1 MPLRII
7 RQVAVIIAVLLQSA
21 CVIEVHSDGHR
32 SDISKIFGGIDIGTG
47 DDVGDVESVNGGIVL
62 HDSSSADRV
71 ETVNGSVRIHDDVSV
86 YSVETVN
93 GSIRA
98 GRNLKVQDDVST
110 VNGSIDLQKGTVIN
124 NRVSTVNG
132 TIGLRETEVLHDV
145 ETTNGDIRILDSS
158 VVSGDV
164 IFHENGS
171 FFHSHMNLPRLVVD
185 ADSAIKGAVH
195 LYRKVKLEIADDADV
210 GEIIEHYN

>member
-1 MPLRII
+1 MSPGKFI
-7 RQVAVIIAVLLQSA
+7 RQVAVIMAVLLQSA
-21 CVIEVHSDGHR
+21 CVIEVHSDGHG
-32 SDISKIFGGIDIGTG
+32 SDVSKIFGGIDIGTG

-62 HDSSSADRV
+62 HDSSSAHRV

-110 VNGSIDLQKGTVIN
+110 VNGSINLQKGTIIN

-132 TIGLRETEVLHDV
+132 TIGLHSTEVGHDV
-145 ETTNGDIRILDSS
+145 ETTNGDIRLLDGS

-164 IFHENGS
+164 IFNENSS
-171 FFHSHMNLPRLVVD
+171 FFQGHTNRPRLVVD
-185 ADSAIKGAVH
+185 AGSTIKGVVH
-195 LYRKVKLEIADDADV
+195 LYQKVKLEIADEAEV
-210 GEIIEHYN
+210 GEIIEHY